1 MYKNSHTEVSPYSLG
16 GSSNNSNIA
25 ANTQID
31 SLYAQQN
38 PTAPIDNPL
47 AIADMSQIS
56 PNTYEHKLNRDR
68 AQYLMSQGFDHSIHH
83 QFQNSMDFSNT
94 IRQHQLAP
102 SSGTRCLVQ
111 IRILFLAMYLLLNN
125 QN

>member
-38 PTAPIDNPL
+38 PTA
-47 AIADMSQIS
+47 Q
-56 PNTYEHKLNRDR
+56 
-68 AQYLMSQGFDHSIHH
+68 
-83 QFQNSMDFSNT
+83 
-94 IRQHQLAP
+94 
-102 SSGTRCLVQ
+102 
-111 IRILFLAMYLLLNN
+111 
-125 QN
+125 